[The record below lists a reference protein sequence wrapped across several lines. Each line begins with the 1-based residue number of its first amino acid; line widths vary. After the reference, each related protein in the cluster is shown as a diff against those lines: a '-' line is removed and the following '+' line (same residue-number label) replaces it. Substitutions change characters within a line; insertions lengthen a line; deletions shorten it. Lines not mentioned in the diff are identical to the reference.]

1 MPKTWGAAL
10 GPSTAAIALSSK
22 GFFFYYFIFI
32 TVVGLRTWRHGN
44 GGGAHLNT
52 QIFVS
57 RGHPGLWQDE
67 PRPLATVAGTRG
79 RSGGRAPLSK
89 RDKPDG

>member
-10 GPSTAAIALSSK
+10 GPSTAAVALSSE
-22 GFFFYYFIFI
+22 GFYIFI
-32 TVVGLRTWRHGN
+32 TAVGLRTWRHGN

-57 RGHPGLWQDE
+57 RGHPGLGQDE
-67 PRPLATVAGTRG
+67 LRPLATVAGTRG
-79 RSGGRAPLSK
+79 RSGGRAP
-89 RDKPDG
+89 